1 MFNNNF
7 AGDWSRTADLW
18 YRKRLL
24 YQLSHNHFLGLFFL
38 FSFFDKY
45 STNFDY
51 KSKKC
56 RWCAWDSNLGWQDV
70 RRRQIH

>member
-24 YQLSHNHFLGLFFL
+24 YQLSHNHFLGLFFYFRFL
-38 FSFFDKY
+38 
-45 STNFDY
+45 TNIAQILTIKV
-51 KSKKC
+51 KSV
-56 RWCAWDSNLGWQDV
+56 DGVLGTQTWGG
-70 RRRQIH
+70 RM